1 MPRLTLDPTD
11 PELDLTQYDP
21 EALVFARVEVPL
33 TAVNLFSAG
42 PKARRDKVESDILS
56 LLNEDQKERRAAKL
70 AHWQRMSTLAA
81 KELLRLLK
89 ERKIDEEPWYSQ
101 AGNRAAESIDDHMG
115 RAASGFSKE
124 QLKDMGVKSRH
135 LKPYVRDFVEEM
147 DSDDGVLDKQQ
158 VLEEVARLLQMQI
171 DIAEA
176 TSEKAEYRANE
187 ARTETRTAK
196 WVAIVSAGIAGLS
209 LIVASIALFHPVTIN
224 QHAGD
229 PVPVQIIQPAKPSK

>member
-21 EALVFARVEVPL
+21 EDLVSARVEVPL
-33 TAVNLFSAG
+33 TMVSMFSAG
-42 PKARRDKVESDILS
+42 PKAKRDKVESDILS
-56 LLNEDQKERRAAKL
+56 LLNEDQKERRAANL

-81 KELLRLLK
+81 KELLSLLK

-101 AGNRAAESIDDHMG
+101 AGNRTAESIDDHTG
-115 RAASGFSKE
+115 HAASGFSKE
-124 QLKDMGVKSRH
+124 QLKEMGVKAKH
-135 LKPYVRDFVEEM
+135 LKPYVQDFVEEV
-147 DSDDGVLDKQQ
+147 DSDDAVLDKQQ

-176 TSEKAEYRANE
+176 TAEKAEYRANE

-196 WVAIVSAGIAGLS
+196 CIAIVSAGIAGLS
-209 LIVASIALFHPVTIN
+209 LIVASIALFHPATIN
-224 QHAGD
+224 QPAGD